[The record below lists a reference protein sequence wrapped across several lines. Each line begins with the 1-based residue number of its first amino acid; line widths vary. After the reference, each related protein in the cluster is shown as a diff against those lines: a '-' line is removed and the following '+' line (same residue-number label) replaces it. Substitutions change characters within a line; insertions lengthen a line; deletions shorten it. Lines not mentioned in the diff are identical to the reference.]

1 MVGDGVQEQLQI
13 EEVKEQVL
21 VAEPLASIIMA
32 VRKEMTVNFNCHQ
45 WSFTSNP
52 KLSHPQAMIEG
63 H

>member
-1 MVGDGVQEQLQI
+1 MAGDGVQEQLQI

-32 VRKEMTVNFNCHQ
+32 VREMTVNYNCHQ

-52 KLSHPQAMIEG
+52 KLTPTQVMIG
-63 H
+63 SN